1 MVALFCIGRRWPD
14 GRVGIVVERAGE
26 HVDPAHWQVVK
37 GERARRA
44 DAEREAAHRQYA
56 DEERRAMYGRRDV
69 DEHGNLDVLEQDRV

>member
-1 MVALFCIGRRWPD
+1 MFCIGRRWPD

-37 GERARRA
+37 DERARRA

-56 DEERRAMYGRRDV
+56 DEERRAMYGRPDI
-69 DEHGNLDVLEQDRV
+69 DELGVPDYGEQGRI